1 MKWICKQS
9 RTGAVALWQ
18 LRLSFSVFLGILEK
32 IVMKND
38 KMLKKLTKLLTKR
51 AERFIL

>member
-1 MKWICKQS
+1 MA
-9 RTGAVALWQ
+9 TAPFF
-18 LRLSFSVFLGILEK
+18 LRILGILEK
-32 IVMKND
+32 IVMKNY